1 MKITLQQLAL
11 LTDVWVIEMIGNITK
26 GNNFYLCVA
35 YVLDKEAQLI
45 NSNMASSTPTD
56 LAWEFRKFT
65 QLNQRVQKPVLHISL
80 SPAPGDR
87 ILDEWELCMIAQDL
101 LEGLELSNNQ
111 FILVQH
117 NDTEYEGKVRPHV
130 HLVIN
135 RVSHDGKCNDD
146 YLDYYRTE
154 KILRQIEKD
163 YNLIHQPSS
172 WEVDKKKAY
181 PKHVEKAQGELN
193 VVERLQNAIEGAA
206 VDKPEMPVFVARLLK
221 DKIQVNCKFTRTGK
235 LKGISYCMDGEA
247 FKGGDLG
254 KLYTH
259 IGIRKH
265 LGVGYQQYY
274 SNPISSLME
283 SYKRGYTIDDEWVER
298 LSYWCLWRNEELDIN
313 NNRNEESDINNKRNE
328 KLDIN
333 NKRNEELDIDNNRN
347 EELDI
352 NNNRNEESDTNI
364 SISSYVNGNHE
375 SAQTPF
381 QSEAITPVPQP
392 LKQEQHIAPK
402 IKVSKIL
409 EEVYSDDKSIE
420 ETQPSVIKPVPQ
432 PLKQEQHIVPS
443 PPTPTTSEQ
452 YSNPDE
458 SNSQIQPE
466 VITPSFFR
474 EEGRYVIPTTQSPS
488 TSDDIYPEIIT
499 DTTNYLDIKVEA
511 TDTVTQS
518 QEQFQEQYAINI
530 ANTVL
535 LMWQQYSFNSK
546 NIRGKNYDLQL
557 GSEDVILVKRKS
569 GETIAE
575 IPLDGSKQPRGIA
588 LTSED
593 ISNWNATQHQI
604 EAHLEGQPASRTKRR
619 IVKDEEL
626 D

>member
-1 MKITLQQLAL
+1 
-11 LTDVWVIEMIGNITK
+11 MIGNITK
-26 GNNFYLCVA
+26 GNSFYGCVA

-45 NSNMASSTPTD
+45 NSNMASTTPTD
-56 LAWEFRKFT
+56 LAWEFRKFAS
-65 QLNQRVQKPVLHISL
+65 LNQRVEKPVLHISL

-87 ILDEWELCMIAQDL
+87 ILDEWELCMITQDL

-117 NDTEYEGKVRPHV
+117 NDTEYDGKVRPHM

-135 RVSHDGKCNDD
+135 RVSVNGKCNDD

-154 KILRQIEKD
+154 KLLRQIEKD

-181 PKHVEKAQGELN
+181 PKHFEKAQGELN
-193 VVERLQNAIEGAA
+193 VVERLQNAIERAA

-221 DKIQVNCKFTRTGK
+221 DNIQVNCKFTRTGK
-235 LKGISYCMDGEA
+235 LKGISYCLEGEA

-283 SYKRGYTIDDEWVER
+283 SYKRGYSIDDEWVER
-298 LSYWCLWRNEELDIN
+298 LENWCVWRNEELNINNNHNEELNINNNRNEELDINNNHDEELDINNNCNEELDINNNCNEELDIN
-313 NNRNEESDINNKRNE
+313 NNRNEDKT
-328 KLDIN
+328 
-333 NKRNEELDIDNNRN
+333 
-347 EELDI
+347 
-352 NNNRNEESDTNI
+352 TNI
-364 SISSYVNGNHE
+364 SISKGDDGNHE
-375 SAQTPF
+375 SAQIHE
-381 QSEAITPVPQP
+381 QSEAITPVPRM
-392 LKQEQHIAPK
+392 E
-402 IKVSKIL
+402 
-409 EEVYSDDKSIE
+409 
-420 ETQPSVIKPVPQ
+420 
-432 PLKQEQHIVPS
+432 KQEQHIVPS
-443 PPTPTTSEQ
+443 PPTPTVSEE
-452 YSNPDE
+452 YSKPDE
-458 SNSQIQPE
+458 SNSQTQPE
-466 VITPSFFR
+466 DRTPSFFQ
-474 EEGRYVIPTTQSPS
+474 EEEQYIIPTTQSPS

-499 DTTNYLDIKVEA
+499 DTTNYLDIKVEV
-511 TDTVTQS
+511 TDTVTPIQINVETYS
-518 QEQFQEQYAINI
+518 DVTQEQEQYVIKI
-530 ANTVL
+530 ASTVL
-535 LMWQQYSFNSK
+535 LMWQQYSLSSK

-593 ISNWNATQHQI
+593 ISNWGATQLQI
-604 EAHLEGQPASRTKRR
+604 EAHLERQPASRTKRKV
-619 IVKDEEL
+619 VKDEEL

>member
-1 MKITLQQLAL
+1 
-11 LTDVWVIEMIGNITK
+11 MIGNITK

-45 NSNMASSTPTD
+45 NSNMASTTPTD

-101 LEGLELSNNQ
+101 LEGLELSDNQ

-135 RVSHDGKCNDD
+135 RVSVSGKCNDD

-193 VVERLQNAIEGAA
+193 VVERLQNAIERAA

-221 DKIQVNCKFTRTGK
+221 DNIQVNCKFTRTGK
-235 LKGISYCMDGEA
+235 LKGISYCLEGEA

-265 LGVGYQQYY
+265 LGVGYQQHY

-283 SYKRGYTIDDEWVER
+283 SYKRGHTIDDEWVER
-298 LSYWCLWRNEELDIN
+298 LSNWCLWRNEELDIN
-313 NNRNEESDINNKRNE
+313 NNRNEELGINNSRNS
-328 KLDIN
+328 
-333 NKRNEELDIDNNRN
+333 EL
-347 EELDI
+347 
-352 NNNRNEESDTNI
+352 DTNI
-364 SISSYVNGNHE
+364 SISKVEDANHE
-375 SAQTPF
+375 SAPIEKH
-381 QSEAITPVPQP
+381 SEAITPVPQP
-392 LKQEQHIAPK
+392 LKQEQHIVPR
-402 IKVSKIL
+402 
-409 EEVYSDDKSIE
+409 E
-420 ETQPSVIKPVPQ
+420 ET
-432 PLKQEQHIVPS
+432 PL
-443 PPTPTTSEQ
+443 TSEE
-452 YSNPDE
+452 YSFDSE
-458 SNSQIQPE
+458 SNSQTQPE
-466 VITPSFFR
+466 VITPSFFQ
-474 EEGRYVIPTTQSPS
+474 EKQQYIIPETQSAS

-499 DTTNYLDIKVEA
+499 DTTNYLDIFVET
-511 TDTVTQS
+511 TDTVTQ
-518 QEQFQEQYAINI
+518 EQEQYAALI
-530 ANTVL
+530 ASTVL
-535 LMWQQYSFNSK
+535 LMWQQHSLNSK
-546 NIRGKNYDLQL
+546 NIRGNNYDLQL
-557 GSEDVILVKRKS
+557 GEEDIILVKRKS

-575 IPLDGSKQPRGIA
+575 IPRDASKQPRGIV

-593 ISNWNATQHQI
+593 ISNWNATQRQI
-604 EAHLEGQPASRTKRR
+604 EKPNDRQLKPRTKRKV
-619 IVKDEEL
+619 VKDEDEEL
-626 D
+626 G